1 MSSSLRDK
9 FGLTQ
14 ERLASWLGVN
24 RGTVAM
30 SETSQRSLPTSQW
43 FLDTRLELAA
53 LGLSFSLDQPI
64 GPAPPPIPTP
74 PVERKPL
81 TRRVA
86 EARWKAVLLRRELE
100 GMQKRAAQFEAR
112 LAAIPALRAYTG
124 PVKNPARE
132 AGWLALFE
140 GEAIDGLR
148 DDCGAGPQALL
159 AGRLAGLQAEIGV
172 LEALLGP
179 APPAPG
185 ASPPAGPAPE

>member
-30 SETSQRSLPTSQW
+30 SESGQRNLPANQW
-43 FLDTRLELAA
+43 LLDARIELAA
-53 LGLSFSLDQPI
+53 LGKVFNLGQAV
-64 GPAPPPIPTP
+64 GPAPPPLPTP
-74 PVERKPL
+74 PIERQPL
-81 TRRVA
+81 AHRVA
-86 EARWKAVLLRRELE
+86 EARWKVVLLRRELE
-100 GMQKRAAQFEAR
+100 SLQKRAAQFEAR

-140 GEAIDGLR
+140 GEAVDGLR
-148 DDCGAGPQALL
+148 DDCGAGAQRLL
-159 AGRLAGLQAEIGV
+159 AARLAGIE
-172 LEALLGP
+172 LELSMLEETLAGL
-179 APPAPG
+179 PPAP
-185 ASPPAGPAPE
+185 

>member
-30 SETSQRSLPTSQW
+30 SETGQRSLPTSQW
-43 FLDTRLELAA
+43 FLDIRLELAA
-53 LGLSFSLDQPI
+53 LGKLFIPGQAV
-64 GPAPPPIPTP
+64 GPAPPPLPTP
-74 PVERKPL
+74 SVERQPL
-81 TRRVA
+81 ASRVA
-86 EARWKAVLLRRELE
+86 EARWRALQLRRELE
-100 GMQKRAAQFEAR
+100 NMQKRAAQFEAR

-148 DDCGAGPQALL
+148 DDCGAGPQRLL
-159 AGRLAGLQAEIGV
+159 AARLAGLE
-172 LEALLGP
+172 LELAMLEETL
-179 APPAPG
+179 ATLPPAP
-185 ASPPAGPAPE
+185 

>member
-1 MSSSLRDK
+1 MPSSLRDK

-30 SETSQRSLPTSQW
+30 AETGQRNFPTNQW
-43 FLDTRLELAA
+43 FLNIRLELAA
-53 LGLSFSLDQPI
+53 LGLLFVPGQAVV
-64 GPAPPPIPTP
+64 PAPPPLPTP
-74 PVERKPL
+74 PVEAKPL
-81 TRRVA
+81 VRRVA

-100 GMQKRAAQFEAR
+100 AMQKRAAQFEAR

-124 PVKNPARE
+124 PVRNPARE

-148 DDCGAGPQALL
+148 DDCGAGPQRLL
-159 AGRLAGLQAEIGV
+159 AARLAGLE
-172 LEALLGP
+172 LELTMLEETLAAL
-179 APPAPG
+179 PPTP
-185 ASPPAGPAPE
+185 

>member
-1 MSSSLRDK
+1 MASSLRDK

-30 SETSQRSLPTSQW
+30 AETSQRNLPTNQW

-64 GPAPPPIPTP
+64 GPAPPPLPTP
-74 PVERKPL
+74 PIERPPL
-81 TRRVA
+81 AHRVA
-86 EARWKAVLLRRELE
+86 EARWKALLLRRELE
-100 GMQKRAAQFEAR
+100 GMQQRAAQFEAR
-112 LAAIPALRAYTG
+112 LAALPALRAYTG

-140 GEAIDGLR
+140 GEALDGLR
-148 DDCGAGPQALL
+148 DDCGAGPQRLL
-159 AGRLAGLQAEIGV
+159 AARLPGLELELAMLE
-172 LEALLGP
+172 EALATL
-179 APPAPG
+179 PPA
-185 ASPPAGPAPE
+185 A